1 MLRRVSLTDSK
12 IKVSVPKHVQD
23 KIRYLNSQI
32 VKDEWSGVL
41 FYSTEGSIKDP
52 ANMQITL
59 QDVFPMNKGNGTY
72 TEYIH
77 DETIVEYMMEHPES
91 IRWQRGQI
99 HSHNVM
105 DVFFSSTDM
114 SELNDN
120 LGFYNYYL
128 SIIVNNYGDITG
140 KVAFQSSVQV
150 PTYTAK
156 DENGT
161 EYNFGVDLKE
171 EPIMFY
177 YECDITTPTYE
188 LNISDEFKQ
197 RVGYI
202 IKKETMQ
209 AKVANKYKPKTT
221 YGYGQPQTT
230 QPVVTQEQMSEEMDD
245 LIALDS
251 FLIFWLSMG
260 KVVPMGTIME
270 EVISEIDSVLG
281 RSMEESDVVKY
292 LIDTFES
299 GYDDYF
305 GNEVHDRDYMTDLLL
320 MITLL
325 DDYSK
330 EYKFVSKL
338 VDNIKETVDQIEAES
353 NEETADELQKEKQ
366 LIGEGGEWE

>member
-1 MLRRVSLTDSK
+1 MLRKISLTDSK
-12 IKVSVPKHVQD
+12 IKVSVPKSVQD

-52 ANMQITL
+52 ANMKIIL
-59 QDVFPMNKGNGTY
+59 EDVFPMNKGNGTY

-77 DETIVEYMMEHPES
+77 DESIVEYMMEHPES

-99 HSHNVM
+99 HSHNIM

-128 SIIVNNYGDITG
+128 SVIVNNYGDITG
-140 KVAFQSSVQV
+140 KVAFQSNVKV

-161 EYNFGVDLKE
+161 EYGFGVDLKE

-177 YECDITTPTYE
+177 YECDIVTPTYE
-188 LNISDEFKQ
+188 LNVSDEFKQ

-230 QPVVTQEQMSEEMDD
+230 QPQVTQEQINEEMDD
-245 LIALDS
+245 LIDLDS

-260 KVVPMGTIME
+260 RAVPMGTIME
-270 EVISEIDSVLG
+270 DFISEIDGALG
-281 RSMEESDVVKY
+281 KSMEESDVVTY

-299 GYDDYF
+299 AYDDYF
-305 GNEVHDRDYMTDLLL
+305 GNEVHEREQLTDLLL
-320 MITLL
+320 METLL
-325 DDYSK
+325 SDYSK

-338 VDNIKETVDQIEAES
+338 IDNIKETIDQIEDES
-353 NEETADELQKEKQ
+353 QEETGDQIEDEQK
-366 LIGEGGEWE
+366 LIGKAN